1 MKEKIIQKYV
11 DMLTKEDIVKFAS
24 TQNEILTNNEV
35 DFLYNIIKKEWKTII
50 FGNYQVILNQYK
62 DNLSVDKWNKI
73 ENLILEYKEKYK
85 SFL

>member
-24 TQNEILTNNEV
+24 FQNEILTNNEV

-50 FGNYQVILNQYK
+50 FGDYRIILNQYK
-62 DNLSVDKWNKI
+62 NNLSVDKWNKI
-73 ENLILEYKEKYK
+73 ENLIIEYKEKYK
-85 SFL
+85 NFL

>member
-1 MKEKIIQKYV
+1 MKEKIIQRYV

-35 DFLYNIIKKEWKTII
+35 DFLYNIIKKEWKTVIC
-50 FGNYQVILNQYK
+50 GDYQVILNQYK
-62 DNLSVDKWNKI
+62 DNLSVDKWSKI

>member
-24 TQNEILTNNEV
+24 FQNEILTNNEV

-50 FGNYQVILNQYK
+50 FGNYQVILSQYK
-62 DNLSVDKWNKI
+62 EYLSVDKWNKI

>member
-1 MKEKIIQKYV
+1 MKEKIIQRYV

-35 DFLYNIIKKEWKTII
+35 DF
-50 FGNYQVILNQYK
+50 
-62 DNLSVDKWNKI
+62 SVDKWNKI

>member
-1 MKEKIIQKYV
+1 MKEKIIQRYV

-35 DFLYNIIKKEWKTII
+35 NFLYNIIKKEWKTVI
-50 FGNYQVILNQYK
+50 FGDYQVILNQYK

>member
-1 MKEKIIQKYV
+1 MKEKIIQRYV

-35 DFLYNIIKKEWKTII
+35 DFLYNIIKKEWKTVI
-50 FGNYQVILNQYK
+50 FGDYQVILNQYK
-62 DNLSVDKWNKI
+62 DNLSVDKWSKI

>member
-24 TQNEILTNNEV
+24 FQNEILTNNEM

-50 FGNYQVILNQYK
+50 FGNYQVILSQYK
-62 DNLSVDKWNKI
+62 EYLSVDKWNKI

>member
-24 TQNEILTNNEV
+24 FQNEILTNNEV

-50 FGNYQVILNQYK
+50 FGDYRIILNQYK
-62 DNLSVDKWNKI
+62 NN
-73 ENLILEYKEKYK
+73 
-85 SFL
+85 

>member
-24 TQNEILTNNEV
+24 FQNEILTNNEV

-50 FGNYQVILNQYK
+50 FGDYRIILNQYK
-62 DNLSVDKWNKI
+62 NNLSVDKWNKI
-73 ENLILEYKEKYK
+73 ENLIIEYKEKYK

>member
-24 TQNEILTNNEV
+24 FQNEILTNNEV

-50 FGNYQVILNQYK
+50 FGNYQVILSQYK
-62 DNLSVDKWNKI
+62 EYLSVDKWNKI
-73 ENLILEYKEKYK
+73 ENLIIEYKEKYK
-85 SFL
+85 NFL

>member
-24 TQNEILTNNEV
+24 FQNEILTNNEV

-50 FGNYQVILNQYK
+50 FGDYRIILNQYK
-62 DNLSVDKWNKI
+62 NNLSVDKWNRI
-73 ENLILEYKEKYK
+73 ENLIIEYKEKYK
-85 SFL
+85 NFL

>member
-24 TQNEILTNNEV
+24 FKNEILTNNEV

-50 FGNYQVILNQYK
+50 FGDYRIILNQYK
-62 DNLSVDKWNKI
+62 NNLSVDKWNKI
-73 ENLILEYKEKYK
+73 ENLIIEYKEKYK
-85 SFL
+85 NFL

>member
-1 MKEKIIQKYV
+1 MKEKIIQRYV

-50 FGNYQVILNQYK
+50 FGDYRIILNQYK
-62 DNLSVDKWNKI
+62 NNLSVDKWNKI
-73 ENLILEYKEKYK
+73 ENLIIEYKEKYK
-85 SFL
+85 NFL

>member
-24 TQNEILTNNEV
+24 FQNEILTNNEV

-50 FGNYQVILNQYK
+50 FGNYQVILSQYK
-62 DNLSVDKWNKI
+62 NNLSVDKWNKI

>member
-1 MKEKIIQKYV
+1 MKEKIIQRYV

-35 DFLYNIIKKEWKTII
+35 DFLYNIIKKEWKTVI
-50 FGNYQVILNQYK
+50 FGDYQVILNQYK

-73 ENLILEYKEKYK
+73 EKLILEYKEKYK

>member
-24 TQNEILTNNEV
+24 FQNEILTNNEV

-50 FGNYQVILNQYK
+50 FGNYQVILSQYK
-62 DNLSVDKWNKI
+62 EHLSVDKWNKI

-85 SFL
+85 NFL

>member
-24 TQNEILTNNEV
+24 FQNEILTNNEV

-50 FGNYQVILNQYK
+50 FGDYQ
-62 DNLSVDKWNKI
+62 SKI
-73 ENLILEYKEKYK
+73 
-85 SFL
+85 